1 MVYKLP
7 GDAGLGRRCK
17 AKAMAKAVELLNDTV
32 TVAAGAE
39 VAAAVAAAENEKATE
54 AAAAA
59 TAAEKKK
66 ATEAEDRRRQHHD
79 WRFGYGGDWHMQAA
93 SQASPCGDMEE
104 TAMLDNPAAAAPA
117 AAATAS
123 EAEEATTTAAIR
135 ATIRADIE
143 AEQQR
148 MIMAWAWEDYAKEAA
163 LLPSPWNDME
173 ESASIDNPVG
183 SVEHASASGL
193 GASIGSVQRQP

>member
-17 AKAMAKAVELLNDTV
+17 AKAMAKTVELLNDTV

-54 AAAAA
+54 AAAA

-66 ATEAEDRRRQHHD
+66 ATETEDRRRRQID
-79 WRFGYGGDWHMQAA
+79 WRFCYGGDWHMHAA

-104 TAMLDNPAAAAPA
+104 TAMLDNPAAAAPP

-148 MIMAWAWEDYAKEAA
+148 MIMA
-163 LLPSPWNDME
+163 
-173 ESASIDNPVG
+173 
-183 SVEHASASGL
+183 
-193 GASIGSVQRQP
+193 